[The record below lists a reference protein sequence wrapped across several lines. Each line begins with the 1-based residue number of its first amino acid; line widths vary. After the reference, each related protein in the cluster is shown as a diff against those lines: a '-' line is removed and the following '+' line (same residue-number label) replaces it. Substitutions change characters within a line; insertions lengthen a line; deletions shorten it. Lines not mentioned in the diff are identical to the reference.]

1 MIKTLTNL
9 FKQDKEKFVVP
20 KGVQDVIPVAAIFDD
35 GIFKVGKDK
44 YSKTYRFTDINYAVA
59 SRENKEAMFL
69 EYSELLNSLDSGATT
84 KITINNRRLNRL
96 DFEQTILIPT
106 TGDNLDEYREEY
118 NKMLLDKATGANSIV
133 QDKYITISINKKSVE
148 DARTYFA
155 RVGADLI
162 AHFGRLGSKC
172 VELETDERLRIFHD
186 FYRVGEESSFHF
198 DIKETRK
205 KGHDFKD
212 YICPDTMEFEKDYFK
227 MGNRY
232 GRVLFLRE
240 YASYIKDSMVAE
252 LTDMNRNLMMSI
264 DIVPVPTDEAVKE
277 AENRLLGVETNITN
291 WQRRQNANNNFS
303 ATVPYD
309 MEQQKKEMKEFLDDL
324 TTRDQRMMF
333 AVITMVI
340 TADSKEQLEN
350 DTEALLTTA
359 RKHLCQFATLR
370 FQQVDGL
377 NTVMPFGT
385 RKIDAFRTLTT
396 ESLSV
401 FIPFRVQDIFHENGI
416 YYGQNVISKNMII
429 ADRKQLL
436 NGNSFILGVSGG
448 GKSFAAKGEI
458 INQVLSSDADII
470 IIDPEREY
478 SQLVNAMG
486 GEVINISA
494 TSDNHINAMDMNKDY
509 GDGANPVILK
519 SEFIMSLC
527 EQLIGGTNLGAKQ
540 KSIIDRC
547 TASVY
552 RSYQQNDYQG
562 HIPTLQDFRAE
573 LLQQDEPEAK
583 ELALAIELFTHGSL
597 NTFAKQT
604 NVDTNN
610 RLICYDILDLGNC
623 KQTVGAGKRFLN
635 TEVWKMPRV

>member
-20 KGVQDVIPVAAIFDD
+20 KGVQDVIPIAAIFDD

-59 SRENKEAMFL
+59 SREDKEAMFL

-291 WQRRQNANNNFS
+291 WQRRQNANNSFS

-309 MEQQKKEMKEFLDDL
+309 MEQQKKEMKELLDDL

-340 TADSKEQLEN
+340 TAESKEQLEN

-385 RKIDAFRTLTT
+385 RKIDAFRILTT

-416 YYGQNVISKNMII
+416 YYAQNVISKNMII

-458 INQVLSSDADII
+458 VNQVLSSDADII

-478 SQLVNAMG
+478 SQLVNAKG

-519 SEFIMSLC
+519 SEFIIMLN
-527 EQLIGGTNLGAKQ
+527 QAFT
-540 KSIIDRC
+540 DR
-547 TASVY
+547 
-552 RSYQQNDYQG
+552 
-562 HIPTLQDFRAE
+562 L
-573 LLQQDEPEAK
+573 
-583 ELALAIELFTHGSL
+583 ELAKLL
-597 NTFAKQT
+597 NISDLQMSYIT
-604 NVDTNN
+604 NVEAGHG
-610 RLICYDILDLGNC
+610 LI
-623 KQTVGAGKRFLN
+623 KVGSSLVPFANKFPKN
-635 TEVWKMPRV
+635 TKLYKLMTTKPGEGA